1 MVRAFLG
8 AVRVRRRRT
17 ARAGC
22 GIHLTMP
29 MALPP
34 PGADPR
40 KGLTDRE
47 QANLDEQAFLQ
58 AQETGYQ
65 RIQGTKPQTLDYGLH
80 DSPAGLAAWIAG
92 ARPSA

>member
-1 MVRAFLG
+1 
-8 AVRVRRRRT
+8 
-17 ARAGC
+17 
-22 GIHLTMP
+22 

-34 PGADPR
+34 PGADSR

-47 QANLDEQAFLQ
+47 QANLGEQAFLQ

-80 DSPAGLAAWIAG
+80 D
-92 ARPSA
+92 